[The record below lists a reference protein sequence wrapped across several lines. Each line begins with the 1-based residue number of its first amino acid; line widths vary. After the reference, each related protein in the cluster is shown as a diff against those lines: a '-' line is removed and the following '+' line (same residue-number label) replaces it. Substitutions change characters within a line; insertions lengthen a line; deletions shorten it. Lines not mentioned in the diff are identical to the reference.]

1 MNSYNIK
8 VEIQGIDT
16 SKLPRLSSEE
26 QMEMLRKIKSGR
38 EDLKEDFIN
47 ANLRLVLSLIK
58 RFNNRGENIND
69 IFQVGVIGLIKAID
83 NFDITQPVQF
93 STYAVPMILGELKR
107 YLRDNSP
114 FRVTR
119 SLRDLSY
126 LISQEREKYVALHN
140 EEPTVDD
147 LAKIIDAPKEQ
158 IILAIDSTVLPMS
171 IYDTVYSDGG
181 DEIYL
186 LDQLGNEKEDSVDLI
201 NKIAIEQML
210 DSLSSKE
217 KDIIIKRYF
226 KDKTQIELAEELGV
240 SQAQISRIEKGA
252 LLQYPKHKVNK
263 VVTPEENQTSDGWKF
278 FYREYGLADVYEN
291 KVAGIYLHN
300 KA

>member
-69 IFQVGVIGLIKAID
+69 IFQVGVIGLIKARD

-252 LLQYPKHKVNK
+252 LLKIKNK
-263 VVTPEENQTSDGWKF
+263 VQK
-278 FYREYGLADVYEN
+278 
-291 KVAGIYLHN
+291 
-300 KA
+300 

>member
-1 MNSYNIK
+1 MNGYNIK

-38 EDLKEDFIN
+38 EDLKEEFIN

-126 LISQEREKYVALHN
+126 LISQEREKYVAIHN
-140 EEPTVDD
+140 QEPTVDD

-252 LLQYPKHKVNK
+252 LLKIKNK
-263 VVTPEENQTSDGWKF
+263 VQK
-278 FYREYGLADVYEN
+278 
-291 KVAGIYLHN
+291 
-300 KA
+300 